1 MTVALKPIKPIKQ
14 ARNNRKQA
22 QRRAL
27 QSTAARQQLERKQ
40 PS

>member
-1 MTVALKPIKPIKQ
+1 MTVALKPIKPSKQ